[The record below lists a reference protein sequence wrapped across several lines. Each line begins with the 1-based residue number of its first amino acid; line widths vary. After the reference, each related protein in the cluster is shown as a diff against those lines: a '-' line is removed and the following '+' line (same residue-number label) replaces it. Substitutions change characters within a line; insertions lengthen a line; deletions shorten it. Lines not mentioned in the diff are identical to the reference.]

1 MPFTF
6 TESYRTYL
14 EDPAAQ
20 SAVDYILGSKKPE
33 VPADLEWDRLPDFHA
48 AVLAAHQVRCEYAI
62 GLCGLWKRVWQ
73 PALDNCDF
81 TDSLAPLPF
90 NENQVLDCYPSDTYS
105 LWEGALERVYDK
117 DGYRLSLGVSSD
129 LRHAWLTL
137 WLLNREGED
146 LTTSLVQ
153 GGDRRLDEH
162 GYLYSRKGLAPIK
175 DGEIALDPLNCAATR
190 ALKDVGRNLGLA
202 ERR

>member
-6 TESYRTYL
+6 TKSYRTYL
-14 EDPAAQ
+14 KDPAAR

-33 VPADLEWDRLPDFHA
+33 VPADLEWDRLRDFHA

-62 GLCGLWKRVWQ
+62 GLCGLWERVWQ
-73 PALDNCDF
+73 PGLDNCDF
-81 TDSLAPLPF
+81 TDSLAPLSF
-90 NENQVLDCYPSDTYS
+90 NESQVLDCYPSDTYS
-105 LWEGALERVYDK
+105 LWEGVLERVYDK

-137 WLLNREGED
+137 WLLNREGEN

-153 GGDRRLDEH
+153 GGDWRLGEH
-162 GYLYSRKGLAPIK
+162 GYLYTREKLAPITD
-175 DGEIALDPLNCAATR
+175 DGIELVPLNRVAGW
-190 ALKDVGRNLGLA
+190 ALQEIGRILGLP
-202 ERR
+202 EDR